1 MADARDFNLSSDNVW
16 ALDATAAAGAPVAP
30 AQGTAYRDTTADFS
44 AGFQYLS
51 KSPSEVANEFLN
63 LASKNILQLQT
74 NGTLGWMGATTYPQ
88 GAICHGSN
96 NLTYVSLQNGNVGQD
111 PTTATSWWQVI
122 YNSGGPYS
130 NSRDY
135 AGNTITI
142 FGITLKWGYT
152 ANLTS
157 SGTKSV
163 TWGTPF
169 ATHCMNLQLTV
180 TNPSGTGNS
189 DKDYWTQTQSMS
201 VNGFTFVNQCSA
213 GGTGGG
219 DVYWFAIGV

>member
-1 MADARDFNLSSDNVW
+1 MADARDFNLASDNVW
-16 ALDATAAAGAPVAP
+16 ALDATAAAGAPATP
-30 AQGTAYRDTTADFS
+30 AQGTAYRNTTADFS

-74 NGTLGWMGATTYPQ
+74 NGTLGWMAATTYPQ

-96 NLTYVSLQNGNVGQD
+96 NLTYVSLQNANVGQD
-111 PTTATSWWQVI
+111 PTTQTSWWQVI

-130 NSRDY
+130 N
-135 AGNTITI
+135 AAEWTTNTITI

-152 ANLTS
+152 ANLAS

-163 TWGTPF
+163 TFGTPF
-169 ATHCMNLQLTV
+169 SNFCMNLQLTV
-180 TNPSGTGNS
+180 TNTTGSNQ
-189 DKDYWTQTQSMS
+189 KNNWAQIQSMATT
-201 VNGFTFVNQCSA
+201 GFTFVNQCSDVEA
-213 GGTGGG
+213 GGGY
-219 DVYWFAIGV
+219 VYWFAVGV